1 MNYTFSEQLK
11 VVRKTRSCWRFPSE
25 TSIERARGNF
35 QMFWFLFI
43 GITSEVANR
52 TMGLLIQ
59 IKGNFLKEKVTHL

>member
-11 VVRKTRSCWRFPSE
+11 VIRKTCSCWRFPSE
-25 TSIERARGNF
+25 TSIERAGGNF

-43 GITSEVANR
+43 GIILEVTNW
-52 TMGLLIQ
+52 MIGLLIQ